1 MSELENHDEIAEL
14 EDMYLEAL
22 MEKLAEIEQLQAKAA
37 AMRGAL
43 EAVMW
48 ASLESGHVYCQ
59 WCAVSEGEEH
69 LSDCEGHNA
78 LSADAGR
85 ELLER
90 LRIVQA
96 QRDDQNEQIRQLERE
111 RDEARRALTAV
122 HEIRLAILGKTK

>member
-22 MEKLAEIEQLQAKAA
+22 MEKLAEIEQLQAEAA
-37 AMRGAL
+37 TLREAL

-69 LSDCEGHNA
+69 LSDCQGNNA
-78 LSADAGR
+78 LSGVGGR
-85 ELLER
+85 ELPERLER
-90 LRIVQA
+90 AERMLELLEAAGHVSPETVSQTRNIV
-96 QRDDQNEQIRQLERE
+96 LSFG
-111 RDEARRALTAV
+111 V
-122 HEIRLAILGKTK
+122 F